1 MSDINR
7 PRTRFTIG
15 AKFLLI
21 TSLLSICPLLLI
33 YHQISVQLEK
43 MQTYLAYDAENYA
56 LNLQKVDGKTDEEQ
70 ASEYGEAIER
80 EFEYAALRLLMT
92 MLILVVAVSLVLM
105 ILARYFSHRLTKQ
118 LEILEEGIKDWDGA
132 TPTAVLVEGSDEI
145 AVLAMQFSLMTEKV
159 ARLIAEAEERKQA
172 LEKADNELM
181 RFTISLEEQIDKR
194 TKRLRKALDDLR
206 TLDKAKDEFLSLVT
220 HELKTPLTSI
230 TACAEVLTGEVQLPE
245 QTRKKFTRII
255 RDESE
260 RLTRLINEVLDYSRL
275 SAGSLPIHFRQVNLI
290 RLLERSVLQHLPA
303 ADKEKILLKFIQP
316 DPADPRLQSVRA
328 DPDRIQQVMTNL
340 LSNALK
346 FTSSGGS
353 VSVSVETLVKTSSG
367 RKSDFAEVR
376 VSDTG
381 IGIAPQD
388 REKVFER
395 FAQAGKMEHHS
406 EGTGLGLPIAQGIV
420 QEHGGKI
427 WFTSNPG
434 KGTSFYFTLP
444 LVDSKAE
451 DGRENR
457 GNGTEE

>member
-1 MSDINR
+1 
-7 PRTRFTIG
+7 
-15 AKFLLI
+15 
-21 TSLLSICPLLLI
+21 
-33 YHQISVQLEK
+33 
-43 MQTYLAYDAENYA
+43 
-56 LNLQKVDGKTDEEQ
+56 
-70 ASEYGEAIER
+70 
-80 EFEYAALRLLMT
+80 
-92 MLILVVAVSLVLM
+92 
-105 ILARYFSHRLTKQ
+105 
-118 LEILEEGIKDWDGA
+118 
-132 TPTAVLVEGSDEI
+132 
-145 AVLAMQFSLMTEKV
+145 
-159 ARLIAEAEERKQA
+159 